1 MNKAQY
7 LTRTLQEYLKSIYRL
22 KVEQGKKVIRVKD
35 IAAELK
41 VTMPSV
47 TDAMKR
53 LTKLGLVYY
62 ERYGFI
68 DLTHEGEKVAKELYD
83 RWIVLK
89 HLLHDI
95 LGIPEDKASTDAC
108 NIEHDLS
115 KETAEKIAL
124 LTLFIDNCLSE
135 ELKNKLKLFIETRK
149 C

>member
-1 MNKAQY
+1 MSKIQY

-22 KVEQGKKVIRVKD
+22 KVEYGKRVIRVKD

-53 LTKLGLVYY
+53 LSKLGLVYY

-68 DLTHEGEKVAKELYD
+68 DLTRDGEKVAKELYE
-83 RWIVLK
+83 RWTVLK

-95 LGIPEDKASTDAC
+95 LGIPEDMASTDAC
-108 NIEHDLS
+108 NMEHDLS
-115 KETAEKIAL
+115 KETAERIAL
-124 LTLFIDNCLSE
+124 LTLFIDNCLSD
-135 ELKNKLKLFIETRK
+135 ELKNKLKAFIETRK

>member
-1 MNKAQY
+1 MSKAQY
-7 LTRTLQEYLKSIYRL
+7 LSRTLQEYLKSIYRL
-22 KVEQGKKVIRVKD
+22 KVEQGKKVTRVKD
-35 IAAELK
+35 IASELK

-53 LTKLGLVYY
+53 LSKLGLVHY

-68 DLTHEGEKVAKELYD
+68 DLTYEGEKLARELYD
-83 RWIVLK
+83 RWMVLK

-95 LGIPEDKASTDAC
+95 LGVPEDKASTDAC
-108 NIEHDLS
+108 KIEHDLS

-135 ELKNKLKLFIETRK
+135 ELKSKLKLFIESRK